1 MASGHPFPIKVRCLL
16 EKGVYY
22 YKYDK
27 RRTVDIKSPAPQF
40 QNNHGEDYVCNST
53 SFFNH

>member
-40 QNNHGEDYVCNST
+40 QNSHGEDYVCNST